1 MTGVRRFLFAGNGD
15 SPPQGFPR
23 LTLLS
28 QELRMGAESRTLSGA
43 AVRGYREQAPRQT
56 LRQEV
61 IRVTT

>member
-1 MTGVRRFLFAGNGD
+1 
-15 SPPQGFPR
+15 
-23 LTLLS
+23 
-28 QELRMGAESRTLSGA
+28 MGAESRTLSGA